1 MQARAPCLDEAPCA
15 PNAGGSPHSPKLLLC
30 VAHLCLMTSYTS
42 TPGRLDNRCRMRATL
57 RLLLALPDVL
67 DELLVHLP
75 QSRLH
80 TRRLVALVE
89 DNFFGR
95 VVHDDVGPLAGAS
108 LTDAPWILALV
119 AGVLPDAAVA

>member
-1 MQARAPCLDEAPCA
+1 MPAA
-15 PNAGGSPHSPKLLLC
+15 
-30 VAHLCLMTSYTS
+30 
-42 TPGRLDNRCRMRATL
+42 L

-67 DELLVHLP
+67 DELLVHSP

>member
-1 MQARAPCLDEAPCA
+1 M
-15 PNAGGSPHSPKLLLC
+15 
-30 VAHLCLMTSYTS
+30 
-42 TPGRLDNRCRMRATL
+42 
-57 RLLLALPDVL
+57 LPLVCPLPELPYAL
-67 DELLVHLP
+67 DELPMHLSK
-75 QSRLH
+75 SRLH

-119 AGVLPDAAVA
+119 VGVLSDAAIA